1 MTTPNLTTTDTSA
14 SEPIAAGL
22 PTPLSPPTTRPSGPA
37 TSAGAAPDRPGT
49 AVPVFL
55 RRLVGILVAVALAVG
70 MSFGA
75 AKPAEAKAGVWNR
88 VAKCESG
95 GRWKINTGN
104 GYYGGLQFSAGTW
117 RAYGGKKYG
126 KQAHKA
132 SKAEQIAI
140 ARRVLAGQGPGAWGG
155 CARKA
160 GLTKKT
166 GKAKRHAKPALTKAQ
181 KKAKAAKIKKLKA
194 TKVATVT
201 KKTHSLKKLAK
212 RYYVKGGWQAV
223 YRLNVGKVVKRPKA
237 HIKHGT
243 KIRLR

>member
-1 MTTPNLTTTDTSA
+1 MTTYNSTITGNFSSRPPARSRTTTM
-14 SEPIAAGL
+14 
-22 PTPLSPPTTRPSGPA
+22 
-37 TSAGAAPDRPGT
+37 
-49 AVPVFL
+49 L
-55 RRLVGILVAVALAVG
+55 RRLIGILAVVALVAG

-75 AKPAEAKAGVWNR
+75 AKPAEAKSMGKVWNR

-104 GYYGGLQFSAGTW
+104 GYYGGLQFSSSTW

-132 SKAEQIAI
+132 SKREQIAI
-140 ARRVLAGQGPGAWGG
+140 ARRVLAGQGAGAWGG
-155 CARKA
+155 CGRKA
-160 GLTKKT
+160 GLTKKS
-166 GKAKRHAKPALTKAQ
+166 GKADRHAKPGLTKAQ

-212 RYYVKGGWQAV
+212 RYYVKGGWKAV
-223 YRLNVGKVVKRPKA
+223 YQLNVGKVAKRPKA

>member
-1 MTTPNLTTTDTSA
+1 MTTPDVTITGTSA
-14 SEPIAAGL
+14 SRPTSEPAGPEPIA
-22 PTPLSPPTTRPSGPA
+22 SVPS
-37 TSAGAAPDRPGT
+37 TSGRTAAW
-49 AVPVFL
+49 VPIVL
-55 RRLVGILVAVALAVG
+55 RRLIGVVAAVALVLG

-75 AKPAEAKAGVWNR
+75 AKPAEAKGNVWNR

-104 GYYGGLQFSAGTW
+104 GYYGGLQFSASTW

-166 GKAKRHAKPALTKAQ
+166 GKANRHAKPALTKAQ